1 MSALPG
7 GPSPSP
13 PRRPQRV
20 VEENTRPSELDRPA
34 PRLRSSDN
42 LEAIQAAERA
52 ERNERTLLADKQRL
66 EAALED
72 ARQKQLALEADM
84 RRRQQPEPVVNSFP
98 PPVSTRSHSPVS
110 VAPGPDETS
119 FKVRNAKVFG
129 ALVVT
134 VLTAVTGL
142 VVGVVN
148 SVRSS
153 PAAPVVVDN
162 SRQVTEQAA
171 QIAELGRNVR
181 RLEKHTEDQAAY
193 LAAVLAETCVAALER
208 PPNGPALPSLQVRFQ
223 AKKPAKCP
231 AVRIDSPQPLL
242 STTPVDNR

>member
-1 MSALPG
+1 MAPEETRKSATG
-7 GPSPSP
+7 A
-13 PRRPQRV
+13 RTARV
-20 VEENTRPSELDRPA
+20 VEDYSLASEPKPPRPRM
-34 PRLRSSDN
+34 RSSDD
-42 LEAIQAAERA
+42 LDAVLAAERA
-52 ERNERTLLADKQRL
+52 ERNERELLAEQARL
-66 EAALED
+66 KAALED
-72 ARQKQLALEADM
+72 ARQQKLTLEADLK
-84 RRRQQPEPVVNSFP
+84 RRLQPEPVVNSFP